1 MSHLFPNYARKP
13 FELVSGT
20 GCYLTD
26 HQGNRYLD
34 FTSGIGVVNLGYS
47 NVASEEALI
56 RQMQLLM
63 HTPNLYEN
71 HLQEQ
76 VATSLGKT
84 DYLAYFCNSGAE
96 AVEAAIK
103 LARKATQR
111 TKIISFIQS
120 FHGRTYGAMSATGQA
135 IVQQGFAP
143 LVPDFVYVEYNA
155 LEGLEE
161 QLDENTAAVILEVI
175 QGEGGVILGSKEWLQ
190 EVARL
195 CQKNNSLLIIDEI
208 QTGMGRTGSLYGFEQ
223 LGVAPDIF
231 TLAKGLGN
239 GFPVGAM
246 LGKREL
252 ASAFGPGSH
261 GSTFGGNKM
270 AMAVAAEVVRQID
283 QPEFLAEVRK
293 KGAYLFDRLQEI
305 SSKKIKEIRG
315 RGLMIGI
322 ELQENHSLQKIMK
335 DLEKEGLLTLKAGQ
349 NVLRLLP
356 PLTISLEEIDEG
368 IEKLKKVLSN

>member
-34 FTSGIGVVNLGYS
+34 FTSGIGVANLGYS

-76 VATSLGKT
+76 VAASLGKT

-223 LGVAPDIF
+223 LGIAPDIF

-305 SSKKIKEIRG
+305 SSKNIKEVRG

>member
-190 EVARL
+190 EVTRL

>member
-356 PLTISLEEIDEG
+356 PLTISLEETDEG